1 MRNFLLDFIFP
12 QKYETHTESH
22 YFLFAI
28 SSVEQDSNVHGMAP
42 SSLSTKPCILL
53 PFHKSHLLP
62 VSQMKLLLTEGY
74 YSHTRALP
82 SSVPWTIKVFK
93 DSHSYLCKVSF
104 QIFFSTTS
112 RTYSQN
118 VIMTSIGYCGW
129 NQYGVTSES
138 LAEVSPHIFCGF
150 EKFCC
155 RRQSLCLLYLLLL
168 LVA

>member
-1 MRNFLLDFIFP
+1 MRNFLLEFIFP

-22 YFLFAI
+22 YLLFAI

-104 QIFFSTTS
+104 QIFFFCNLKNIFTECH
-112 RTYSQN
+112 YGQHWELWLKLE
-118 VIMTSIGYCGW
+118 CGD
-129 NQYGVTSES
+129 
-138 LAEVSPHIFCGF
+138 L
-150 EKFCC
+150 
-155 RRQSLCLLYLLLL
+155 
-168 LVA
+168 